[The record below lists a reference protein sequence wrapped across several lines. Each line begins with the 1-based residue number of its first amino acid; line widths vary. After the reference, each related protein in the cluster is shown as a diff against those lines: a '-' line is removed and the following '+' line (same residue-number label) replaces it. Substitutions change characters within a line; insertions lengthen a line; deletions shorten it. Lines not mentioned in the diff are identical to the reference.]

1 MAMRFPLV
9 FSLSLGV
16 LSASAQLVDVSSVH
30 VLETDHTSG
39 FLGSGLSVAD
49 WDGDGFDD
57 VSFGHHAGQMRFYR
71 GTGWGF
77 EEVDLP
83 VSNSTA
89 EGKGMLWVDLNN
101 DGYQDLVVANRLS
114 PNRLWWSDGAGGFV
128 DGSTTSGLF
137 VSNARSYGVCAG
149 DYDRDGD
156 LDLFFANY
164 VHSAAVELPQNE
176 LYRNNGNNTFTNV
189 TVSAGLGAPVI
200 QSFQGQWVDFNEDG
214 WLDLHVVVDRTI
226 FPNLYYEN
234 QGNGTFLEQAA
245 EFGLDIMLN
254 AMSSTV
260 GDFDRDGDMDVY
272 VTGGLEGNRLMVNED
287 GMFDEFQPV
296 AGMDSIQINS
306 LCWAACWMDED
317 NDGWEDLYVVTGFT
331 EPTVYPNVYSEY
343 DLKDVFFRNLD
354 GHFYKVADSVLQA
367 TNELGFAAAPTDWNR
382 DGFLD
387 FISHRVGTQ
396 ATVRQG
402 TPNGNH
408 WLRVRPVGTQSN
420 RDGVG
425 TKIRVWAQG
434 EQQYR
439 MAFAGENYLG
449 QNSRWLHFGLGS
461 ITQVDSLVVVW
472 PLGLEERYY
481 NVPVDTAWVIYE
493 GFANDCPP
501 GATCPGCTYP
511 AACNFDEVANADDGT
526 CDFSCCSSP
535 AACGPGTSWSQALQM
550 CVAGFQSTECQADLN
565 ADGSVTVGDLML
577 FLSAFAGTC
586 QE

>member
-1 MAMRFPLV
+1 MQFLLV
-9 FSLSLGV
+9 LLLSLGV
-16 LSASAQLVDVSSVH
+16 IRANAQLMDVSSAYGLV
-30 VLETDHTSG
+30 TDHTSG

-57 VSFGHHAGQMRFYR
+57 ISFGHHAGQMRFYR
-71 GTGWGF
+71 GTGSGF

-83 VSNSTA
+83 VSNSTV
-89 EGKGMLWVDLNN
+89 EGKGILWADLNN
-101 DGYQDLVVANRLS
+101 DGYQDLVVANRLA
-114 PNRLWWSDGAGGFV
+114 PNRLWWSDGAGGYV
-128 DGSTTSGLF
+128 DGSTASGLF

-189 TVSAGLGAPVI
+189 TVAAGLGDPVI

-234 QGNGTFLEQAA
+234 QGNGSFLERAA
-245 EFGLDIMLN
+245 EVGLDIKLN

-296 AGMDSIQINS
+296 AGLDSIQINL

-331 EPTVYPNVYSEY
+331 DPTVYPDVYSEY
-343 DLKDVFFRNLD
+343 DLKDVFFRNLG
-354 GHFYKVADSVLQA
+354 GHFYNVSDSVLQA
-367 TNELGFAAAPTDWNR
+367 VNELGFAAAPTDWNR

-402 TPNGNH
+402 TPNENH

-425 TKIRVWAQG
+425 TKVRIWTQG

-461 ITQVDSLVVVW
+461 HTHVDSLVVVW

-481 NVPVDTAWVIYE
+481 NVPIDTAWVIYE
-493 GFANDCPP
+493 GFAHDCPP
-501 GATCPGCTYP
+501 GAACPGCTYP
-511 AACNFDEVANADDGT
+511 AACNFDETANEDDGS

-550 CVAGFQSTECQADLN
+550 CVAGFQSTECHADLN
-565 ADGSVTVGDLML
+565 DDGSVTVGDLML

-586 QE
+586 EE